1 MAQQRQVIDLA
12 QFALAEA
19 EHFAEANGQHA
30 LIITR
35 SDIPKFASDNRANG
49 TPEENKA
56 AVQGSI
62 AYFGTYQVDGPGSYS
77 IHIEGTTFPNWIGA
91 KQKRNA
97 TLSGDE
103 LVMSSGAGSAGGSVV
118 SVWKKVK

>member
-1 MAQQRQVIDLA
+1 VI
-12 QFALAEA
+12 F
-19 EHFAEANGQHA
+19 EANGQHA